1 MRHHEPVPPVVDDA
15 TPLAQSRMARLYD
28 ALCHAPSGGLDT
40 RALSDRT
47 GIAHRTA
54 YGLLKR
60 LEDNELV
67 WSVLMNQPA
76 ERRTGPRG
84 RCGPPR
90 SPRSCGGSILRTRPP
105 ATARRRTWRWRAHAA
120 TWPPQACSGRSR
132 RVE

>member
-1 MRHHEPVPPVVDDA
+1 MSTHAPVPPIVDGA

-47 GIAHRTA
+47 GIALRTA

-67 WSVLMNQPA
+67 WSSLEYSLA
-76 ERRTGPRG
+76 GSGARTVRM
-84 RCGPPR
+84 
-90 SPRSCGGSILRTRPP
+90 
-105 ATARRRTWRWRAHAA
+105 W
-120 TWPPQACSGRSR
+120 R
-132 RVE
+132 RVGAP